1 MDPKQRRFFKTNY
14 LYELFTFHDVDDNG
28 SIETTDLFAGTGS
41 EVNNMSKC
49 VLIQLI
55 QRHVHFLD

>member
-41 EVNNMSKC
+41 EVNNMSK
-49 VLIQLI
+49 
-55 QRHVHFLD
+55 